1 MLCEGGLR
9 PRVLSVAISPNS
21 TCALSY
27 GWKRLVAYGSFSTI
41 IILDPDNARPVQ
53 SLQGHRTLVQLV
65 KWAPENF
72 YHDHKNPYGLRL
84 ASADASGMIIIWDVV
99 TASVVSEICEP
110 SHNVLDFQWIEDQ
123 NVSRDLLFAIHSKGI
138 CILWNTQTQ
147 TPLWKTSMSE
157 HFLTVSMD
165 PHNMKN
171 IMLGGSARFT
181 VVNNFSLTSAFSVD
195 KSPTEFSDFEESS
208 PPGTSGRVSK
218 SDTNAIANSTTLKR
232 PTPKHE
238 SSDLGSIGPSDCL
251 QVCYH
256 GYRKD
261 CVLFVFRRKITIA
274 SLLTS
279 QTLGTISLDRTI
291 PSFCG
296 VYSCI
301 QRDVLICLHENGG
314 LSVYAHSGLI
324 CPVKGTHSSSRPASA
339 STSRSKQ
346 ARYAI
351 ESYTYDLIAS
361 VEGSR
366 RFRQTFRPAFTV
378 DQARE
383 VSIAVS
389 GTEGRV
395 QFWHLRPLPLQMLS
409 PEQPQSLEPFWCL
422 SDIVPHQPGLGRS
435 SKLCLQMSSIYTSNK
450 TNPTV
455 CRVCP
460 PYLSNSFAAVTGHK
474 SLVAVGNTRGSVL
487 IWDMDS
493 GCLWREYQVLSVPVL
508 GVEWL
513 SLTSGGLYSQA
524 DGEPLTPDVDGA
536 SVSDG
541 LNLGVFVQGWQPRER
556 LTSAAADSSVDES
569 QQEGRNFTVLVNL
582 ITGFITPIRSTS
594 METTASGTPVRRG
607 TNSASTPSYESPI
620 ECARV
625 SHYGQY
631 LAILLRNQHLELWSL
646 HNLKLIQRLSFG
658 DWGAGVALD
667 WYQSVAKP
675 TESSSLPSFMF
686 SLERDENSEVSDH
699 HRSPTQ
705 RNVTMRRESLIMCS
719 TTGNLRL
726 VVVDGSE
733 VDSTVISQSILQGL
747 PASSLERLS
756 AVAWFAELIAL
767 GTSDG
772 FVVVRDLHNKKTMV
786 RITSGNGWFSTTENP
801 PVEASITDPKSSV
814 AAISLTS
821 RYTTGVRRLE
831 FLYGSPTY
839 SRLLVLLHDSVYIW
853 QPREMTLLCMAR
865 FGGRD
870 QRCVVS
876 ADWACPVFGPTNPA
890 ICLLVGADGA
900 LRLVQAGPAAV
911 EMTLAETANSSSFN
925 PELPSTRFFGSSAI
939 PDLPDANDTS
949 LVPAMRPS
957 AIALTIRHLLQ
968 NQPWLTKSS
977 EQRPPTADEL
987 LEGIT
992 EADIPSGDDHS
1003 ELKESTLQL
1012 VCPPLARGFHK
1023 VRESVDAFLR
1033 SLAQRT
1039 ELRKAFLRPS
1049 ATIIERCLWTAQL
1062 FGDTYEIRFW
1072 RMVATRMLPGVGND
1086 RTHYTLDL
1094 SWDLL
1099 ADHSLYKSS
1108 AISRLNLL
1116 ESSRSTVAQQNECI
1130 HYLLL
1135 LGQHERAVSLLLETP
1150 PNSSNYSTNMHR
1162 ACLLAANL
1170 SGKFL
1175 SPQSPSANQ
1184 VAEDTYLSTVK
1195 LVATN
1200 LLSNGQLDTG
1210 IELLCLIGLYSD
1222 ACRYLESFDR
1232 WEQSIWLAKC
1242 TLPEVEINRV
1252 LRRYAAY
1259 LSSPQVNRKDFAV
1272 LIYVLLDEH
1281 NMALKLLFSL
1291 NQFQLAARYLEACL
1305 QMGKLTWST
1314 ENDHLY
1320 SNIFMEFCK
1329 ILIKLGHRGSASYY
1343 SALAGKLKDTLK
1355 NEIDFML
1362 S

>member
-1 MLCEGGLR
+1 SET
-9 PRVLSVAISPNS
+9 VSPNLYIIS
-21 TCALSY
+21 

-41 IILDPDNARPVQ
+41 IILDPDNARNIGPNCRFC
-53 SLQGHRTLVQLV
+53 GHFLRGFQV

-110 SHNVLDFQWIEDQ
+110 NHNVLDFQWIEDQ

-147 TPLWKTSMSE
+147 TPLWKTSMNE

-171 IMLGGSARFT
+171 IMRICKVKLRNLHCNVRRVLQLRRYKYTHWAVSFGAWLVLVGLQENPLRFCYRNIIL
-181 VVNNFSLTSAFSVD
+181 VV
-195 KSPTEFSDFEESS
+195 
-208 PPGTSGRVSK
+208 
-218 SDTNAIANSTTLKR
+218 R
-232 PTPKHE
+232 PTPKRE
-238 SSDLGSIGPSDCL
+238 SSDLGSISPPDCL

-279 QTLGTISLDRTI
+279 QALGTISLDRTI

-339 STSRSKQ
+339 TTSRSKQ
-346 ARYAI
+346 ARVAI

-366 RFRQTFRPAFTV
+366 RFRQTFRPVFTV

-409 PEQPQSLEPFWCL
+409 SEQPQSLEPFWCL

-435 SKLCLQMSSIYTSNK
+435 KKLCLQMSSIYTSNK

-460 PYLSNSFAAVTGHK
+460 PYLSSSFAAVTGHK

-493 GCLWREYQVLSVPVL
+493 GCLWREYQVLPVPVL

-524 DGEPLTPDVDGA
+524 DDEALTPDIDGA
-536 SVSDG
+536 SASDG

-556 LTSAAADSSVDES
+556 LTSSSADSSVDES
-569 QQEGRNFTVLVNL
+569 QEGRNFTVLLNL

-594 METTASGTPVRRG
+594 VDTTASGTPVRRG
-607 TNSASTPSYESPI
+607 ANSASTPSYESPI
-620 ECARV
+620 EYARV
-625 SHYGQY
+625 SHYG
-631 LAILLRNQHLELWSL
+631 
-646 HNLKLIQRLSFG
+646 
-658 DWGAGVALD
+658 
-667 WYQSVAKP
+667 
-675 TESSSLPSFMF
+675 
-686 SLERDENSEVSDH
+686 SEVSDH

-756 AVAWFAELIAL
+756 AVAWFADLIAL

-786 RITSGNGWFSTTENP
+786 RVTSGNGWFSTTESP

-890 ICLLVGADGA
+890 ICLLIGADGA
-900 LRLVQAGPAAV
+900 LRLVQAGPTAL
-911 EMTLAETANSSSFN
+911 EMTPAETANSSSFN

-939 PDLPDANDTS
+939 PDLPDANDSS
-949 LVPAMRPS
+949 LVPATRPS

-992 EADIPSGDDHS
+992 EAAIPSGDDRS

-1072 RMVATRMLPGVGND
+1072 RMVASRMLSGVGD
-1086 RTHYTLDL
+1086 DCTHYALDL

-1116 ESSRSTVAQQNECI
+1116 ESSRTTVAHRNECI

-1150 PNSSNYSTNMHR
+1150 PNSPNYNTNMHR

-1320 SNIFMEFCK
+1320 SAIFMEFCK

>member
-1 MLCEGGLR
+1 SET
-9 PRVLSVAISPNS
+9 VLPNLHITS
-21 TCALSY
+21 

-41 IILDPDNARPVQ
+41 IILDPDNARNFG
-53 SLQGHRTLVQLV
+53 SNRRSCDHFLQGFQV

-110 SHNVLDFQWIEDQ
+110 GHNVLDFQWIEDQ

-147 TPLWKTSMSE
+147 TPLWKTSVNE

-171 IMLGGSARFT
+171 IMQESPSLG
-181 VVNNFSLTSAFSVD
+181 
-195 KSPTEFSDFEESS
+195 SS
-208 PPGTSGRVSK
+208 KCATDAS
-218 SDTNAIANSTTLKR
+218 TNGATLER
-232 PTPKHE
+232 PTPKRD
-238 SSDLGSIGPSDCL
+238 SSDLGSISPPDCL

-261 CVLFVFRRKITIA
+261 CVLFVFRRKITIT

-279 QTLGTISLDRTI
+279 QALGTISLDRTI
-291 PSFCG
+291 PSFCR

-339 STSRSKQ
+339 TTSRSKQ

-366 RFRQTFRPAFTV
+366 RFRQTFRPVFTV

-409 PEQPQSLEPFWCL
+409 SEQPQSLEPFWCL

-435 SKLCLQMSSIYTSNK
+435 RKLCLQMSSIYTSNK
-450 TNPTV
+450 SNPTV

-460 PYLSNSFAAVTGHK
+460 PHLSSSFAAVTGYK

-508 GVEWL
+508 GVEWV
-513 SLTSGGLYSQA
+513 SLASGGLCSQA
-524 DGEPLTPDVDGA
+524 DVEPLTPDVDGA
-536 SVSDG
+536 SASDG

-569 QQEGRNFTVLVNL
+569 QQEGRNFTVLLNL

-594 METTASGTPVRRG
+594 MDTTASGTPVRRG

-620 ECARV
+620 ECAHV

-675 TESSSLPSFMF
+675 TESSSPPSFMF
-686 SLERDENSEVSDH
+686 ALERDENSKVSDH

-705 RNVTMRRESLIMCS
+705 RNLTMRRESLIMCS

-756 AVAWFAELIAL
+756 AVAWFADLIAL

-786 RITSGNGWFSTTENP
+786 RVTSGNGWFSTTESP

-821 RYTTGVRRLE
+821 RHTTGVRRLK

-900 LRLVQAGPAAV
+900 LRLVQAGPTAV
-911 EMTLAETANSSSFN
+911 EMTPAETANSSSFN

-977 EQRPPTADEL
+977 EQRSPTADEL

-992 EADIPSGDDHS
+992 EADIPSGDDRS
-1003 ELKESTLQL
+1003 EFKESTLQL

-1023 VRESVDAFLR
+1023 VRESVDAFLH

-1072 RMVATRMLPGVGND
+1072 RMVASRMLPGIGD
-1086 RTHYTLDL
+1086 ERTHYALDL

-1116 ESSRSTVAQQNECI
+1116 ESSRSTVAHRNECI

-1150 PNSSNYSTNMHR
+1150 PNSPNYSANMHR

-1175 SPQSPSANQ
+1175 SPQNPSANQ

-1242 TLPEVEINRV
+1242 TLPDVEINRV

-1305 QMGKLTWST
+1305 QMGKLSWST
-1314 ENDHLY
+1314 ENVTQFSIFIRLLSFLADHLY
-1320 SNIFMEFCK
+1320 SAIFMEFCK